1 MNGRSPNGNFIGT
14 GWAFPPAF
22 TAGGADVV
30 LVQDDQDIFES
41 LQILLATSLGERVM
55 REDYGCNLRD
65 YLFEELDQRLLNN
78 LRLAVTNAVRMHE
91 TRVEMEDVSFDIQA
105 DLQQS
110 TIYIRIGFRVRTTN
124 TRYNM
129 VYPFYLTESALGPVG
144 ARDRAPA
151 LPPQISPQLT
161 VQTTNETAD
170 TPTTENTHFVAFRH
184 RADAANTDDWS
195 GNYTRLYHP
204 RLNGNPDAIIFVNS
218 IWAFDAAHLG
228 AGTSNPNSVEVCYR
242 DGHWYICYRNPELKI
257 DNGDPSYLGH
267 AFNVLIAPE
276 GSPNAFVYTGEPKDT
291 ETNMNRMYIDHPASN
306 GKPDAYLMVT
316 PRKSVASNHEI
327 GVGYESARAQWFIYN
342 QVNPAA
348 EANAVW
354 LPEHYFA
361 QGSAFNVLV
370 LPEGRLGNL
379 EAFSHLATTENKRN
393 QGTFFTHSDL
403 DGDPN
408 VNFFITQAWRQD
420 KGGLYNDSPLV
431 LWYDAPGEGD
441 NYQWEDGYWFVYNI
455 KGHTPANAV
464 FNVFVLKKI

>member
-78 LRLAVTNAVRMHE
+78 LRLAVTNAVRTHE
-91 TRVEMEDVSFDIQA
+91 TRVEMEDVSFDVQA

-110 TIYIRIGFRVRTTN
+110 TIYIRIGYRVRTTN

-151 LPPQISPQLT
+151 QPPQISPQLT
-161 VQTTNETAD
+161 VQTTNETVD
-170 TPTTENTHFVAFRH
+170 TPVTDNTDFVAFRH
-184 RADAANTDDWS
+184 RADAGNTDNWS
-195 GNYTRLYHP
+195 GNYTRLNHP
-204 RLNGNPDAIIFVNS
+204 RLNGNPDAIIFVNA
-218 IWAFDAAHLG
+218 IWAFDATKPSV
-228 AGTSNPNSVEVCYR
+228 GTSNPNSLEVCYK
-242 DGHWYICYRNPELKI
+242 DGHWLICNRDPEAKMDRGD
-257 DNGDPSYLGH
+257 DNHQGH
-267 AFNVLIAPE
+267 AFNVLIAPA
-276 GSPNAFVYTGEPKDT
+276 GSPNAFVYTGEAKDT
-291 ETNMNRMYIDHPASN
+291 ETNMNRMYVDHPLSN
-306 GKPDAYLMVT
+306 GKPHTYLMVT
-316 PRKSVASNHEI
+316 PRNSVVSNHEI
-327 GVGYESARAQWFIYN
+327 GVAYESSRAQWIIYN
-342 QVNPAA
+342 QVNTGDDWLA
-348 EANAVW
+348 E
-354 LPEHYFA
+354 HHFA

-393 QGTFFTHSDL
+393 QGTFFTHIDL

-408 VNFFITQAWRQD
+408 AIFFVTQAWRQD
-420 KGGLYNDSPLV
+420 KGGIYNDSPLI
-431 LWYDAPGEGD
+431 LWYDALGAGD
-441 NYQWEDGYWFVYNI
+441 NYQWEDGHWFVYNI